1 MQDAL
6 LALTKYWTDRG
17 CLMVQPY
24 NTEVGAGTMNP
35 ATLLRVLGPE
45 PWHVAYVEP
54 SVRPDDARYGEN
66 PNRLQTHT
74 QFQVILKPDP
84 GDPQE
89 IYLAS
94 LEALGIDVRAH
105 DIRFVEDN
113 WANPATGSWGLGWEV
128 WLDGLEITQFTYFQ
142 QAGGQTLDPVS
153 VEITYGIE
161 RIIMA
166 LQGAEHF
173 TDIAYAPGIT
183 YGEAFGQAEYEM
195 SRYYLD
201 DADVAAN
208 RAWFDGYAAEAERL
222 IEQRLPVPAYTYVL
236 KCSHT
241 FNVLDSRGAI
251 STTERAKA
259 FARMRGLAREV
270 ASLWTDRREELGH
283 PLGTTP
289 RPRATSDVEPPLL
302 DAPDTRPAEL
312 SGPAPLLFEI
322 GTEELPPREVTNT
335 VEAVRKAVGDKLA
348 ATRLGHGEVVANGTP
363 RRVVVQV
370 DDVQPREPDAERTIR
385 GPRVTAAYDA
395 DGAPTKALEGFARGQ
410 GVAVDELNTAD
421 YGGNEHVVA
430 VVTDTGRGAVEVL
443 ADVLGSV
450 VSELRADKN
459 MRWNDPELSFSR
471 PIRWLTA
478 LLGEV
483 RVPVTVSS
491 LVSGRTTRVH
501 RESAQ
506 PVVRVPSAA
515 GYEEFLAGNG
525 VVVDE
530 TERRDRIVSA
540 AGSLSAEVGGHVDTT
555 AEAALVDEITNLIE
569 EPNALLGGFDTRYLE
584 LPEQILTTVMRKHQR
599 YLPVRGPGGE
609 LLAYFVA
616 VANGDCDT
624 DAVRAGNE
632 AVLRARYEDAAFF
645 WRADLQVALESFR
658 EGLSRLTFEE
668 KAGSM
673 ADRADRIEAIA
684 GDLGKSVALDAEAGA
699 TLARAAQLVKFDLSS
714 QMVIELPTLA
724 GVMAREYAVRAGEP
738 AAVGQALFE
747 TELPRHTSDALPE
760 SLPGAVLALADRLDL
775 LMAMFA
781 LGAKP
786 TGSSDPFGLRRAAL
800 GVVRILRATPEV
812 SSVTVDGGLAVA
824 AERLRAQDIEVGD
837 EAVAT
842 AREFVVARF
851 AQQLRDEDEPVDFVN
866 AVLPGADAP
875 GRAVETLQ
883 TLRSRSDDEAFRGL
897 VAALHRIARIVPE
910 VTAAEYD
917 PELLTEPAEVRLVE
931 AVQTLGD
938 WSQGRVA
945 GFADAAAAVVDPV
958 NSFFD
963 DVLVMADDEAVRRS
977 RLGLL
982 ATLAAHSPRSVDWVA
997 LDTALG

>member
-17 CLMVQPY
+17 CLMVQPF

-35 ATLLRVLGPE
+35 ATILRVLGPE

-94 LEALGIDVRAH
+94 LEALGIDIHAH

-113 WANPATGSWGLGWEV
+113 WASPALGAWGLGWEV

-166 LQGAEHF
+166 LQGVSHF
-173 TDIAYAPGIT
+173 KDIEYAPGIS

-201 DADVAAN
+201 DADIEAN
-208 RAWFDGYAAEAERL
+208 RRLFDVYAAEAERM
-222 IEQRLPVPAYTYVL
+222 IAERLPVPAHVYVL

-241 FNVLDSRGAI
+241 FNVLDARGAI

-270 ASLWTDRREELGH
+270 SSLWTARREELGH
-283 PLGTTP
+283 PLGLV
-289 RPRATSDVEPPLL
+289 PRAGLDDDDAEPLL
-302 DAPDTRPAEL
+302 PNLPAEMTAA
-312 SGPAPLLFEI
+312 APLLFEI
-322 GTEELPPREVTNT
+322 GTEEMPPHEVTNT
-335 VEAVRKAVGDKLA
+335 VAAVRDAVATKLG
-348 ATRLGHGEVVANGTP
+348 ATRLGHGSVDVVGTP
-363 RRVVVQV
+363 RRIVVQV
-370 DDVQPREPDAERTIR
+370 DAVEPREPDADRTVR
-385 GPRVTAAYDA
+385 GPRVEAAYDA
-395 DGAPTKALEGFARGQ
+395 DGNPTKALLGFARGQ
-410 GVAVDELNTAD
+410 GADVSELSTAD
-421 YGGNEHVVA
+421 FGGNQHVVVR
-430 VVTDTGRGAVEVL
+430 VVDAGRGAVEVL
-443 ADVLGSV
+443 SGLLAEV
-450 VSELRADKN
+450 VTELRSEKN
-459 MRWNDPELSFSR
+459 MRWSDPALSFTR

-478 LLGEV
+478 LLGDTVVPV
-483 RVPVTVSS
+483 RVSA

-501 RESAQ
+501 RTAPE
-506 PVVRVPSAA
+506 PVVTVPSAA
-515 GYEEFLAGNG
+515 GYLEFLAGHG
-525 VVVDE
+525 IVADPAV
-530 TERRDRIVSA
+530 RRAAVVSA
-540 AGSLSAEVGGHVDTT
+540 ASELAATVGGVVDTD
-555 AEAALVDEITNLIE
+555 AEAGLVDEITNLVE

-599 YLPVRGPGGE
+599 YLPVRSADGA
-609 LLAYFVA
+609 LLPHFVA
-616 VANGDCDT
+616 VANGSVEADL
-624 DAVRAGNE
+624 VRAGNE
-632 AVLRARYEDAAFF
+632 GVLRARYEDAAFF
-645 WRADLQVALESFR
+645 WRADLEVPLEQFKA
-658 EGLSRLTFEE
+658 GLTKLTFEE
-668 KAGSM
+668 KLGSV
-673 ADRADRIEAIA
+673 AERAARIETIA
-684 GDLGKSVALDAEAGA
+684 ADLAKGVELSTDDAAALE
-699 TLARAAQLVKFDLSS
+699 RAAALAKFDLSS
-714 QMVIELPTLA
+714 QMVVELSSLA
-724 GVMAREYAVRAGEP
+724 GVMAREYAVRAGETP
-738 AAVGQALFE
+738 AVGQALFE
-747 TELPRHTSDALPE
+747 MELPRSTADALPV
-760 SLPGAVLALADRLDL
+760 SVPGAVLALADRFDL

-800 GVVRILRATPEV
+800 GVVRILRETPAL
-812 SSVTVDGGLAVA
+812 SGVTVDGGLAVA
-824 AERLRAQDIEVGD
+824 ADRLRAQGIEVAD
-837 EAVAT
+837 SAVTA

-851 AQQLRDEDEPVDFVN
+851 AQQLRDEEVPADFVT

-875 GRAVETLQ
+875 GQAVATLAA
-883 TLRSRSDDEAFRGL
+883 LRSRAGDEWFRAL
-897 VAALHRIARIVPE
+897 VAALQRINRIVPAG
-910 VTAAEYD
+910 TAAAYD
-917 PELLTEPAEVRLVE
+917 AAVLTEPAEQRLVE
-931 AVQTLGD
+931 AVAALGD
-938 WSQGRVA
+938 RSGRPV
-945 GFADAAAAVVDPV
+945 GEFADAAAALADPV
-958 NSFFD
+958 NAFFD
-963 DVLVMADDEAVRRS
+963 DILVMAEDPAVRSS

-982 ATLAAHSPRSVDWVA
+982 ATIGAHSPRTVDWAA